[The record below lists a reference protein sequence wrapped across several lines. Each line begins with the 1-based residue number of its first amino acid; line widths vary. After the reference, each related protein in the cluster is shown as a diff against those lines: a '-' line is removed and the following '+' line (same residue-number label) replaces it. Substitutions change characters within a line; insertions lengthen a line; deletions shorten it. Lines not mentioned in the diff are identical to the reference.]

1 MCLRRTRSHKMGIS
15 NIDFRTKKD
24 KTNMAIFMPWQFPK
38 FLGTMGYKCYKNPKP
53 VFKKLF
59 DASSEI
65 NTQKDIVNDYPD
77 PRYFTIAHF
86 YKKNKISINRKAFF
100 NSEKVANFDES
111 FKGKEIFNGDSM
123 NIAEIMKA
131 RKAKNYD
138 DKNNLSCKLKNNMII
153 NFSLEDHKIQTE
165 RKEKIIKNKLKE
177 NSTAKQETQL
187 IKINS
192 YNNMESTVNL
202 KKIEEIRNAMRRKYG
217 NRQNLNKV
225 YKLWAKTNN
234 KTITIKDAYDM
245 INSLFVPINSNE
257 AKVFIAS
264 ASNFGNEYINYEE
277 FSNLI
282 HDPSDMNID
291 NKYNTIE
298 IFNKENE
305 IEKVR
310 NNLLTIGKQKYDS
323 LNIGKLKD
331 FITERISIL
340 NNNIKELTRE
350 KYSVKTDD
358 MSNKKINMNLIDF
371 DKFLEG
377 ILKLRPSNN
386 FGKEE
391 YIKKIFDEY
400 KNKDGLLDMTFFCQK
415 LYLNNTREFM
425 TKLKDKTIDVCKE
438 QYKIKFNKLNNYI
451 RNNNEKFRPLYYK
464 KKNDLDNQILERKN
478 YKDKKLEEQKKFEQ
492 KLNSTIPS
500 TKWIIHVFKNGKDHF
515 NYLNKVEHTF
525 SPKSPFKQNNK
536 LICNTRF
543 SSVPPWKNTAEIL
556 IGDEKSCSYI
566 NEKDRFKVYKEI
578 SREDKE
584 IKFLL
589 NLRKHNRIK
598 KVLKKVDDNIKLKT
612 YIRNEKDIYTDMEKS
627 KRIWILDEKMKN
639 RNLLVE

>member
-1 MCLRRTRSHKMGIS
+1 
-15 NIDFRTKKD
+15 
-24 KTNMAIFMPWQFPK
+24 
-38 FLGTMGYKCYKNPKP
+38 
-53 VFKKLF
+53 
-59 DASSEI
+59 
-65 NTQKDIVNDYPD
+65 
-77 PRYFTIAHF
+77 
-86 YKKNKISINRKAFF
+86 
-100 NSEKVANFDES
+100 
-111 FKGKEIFNGDSM
+111 
-123 NIAEIMKA
+123 
-131 RKAKNYD
+131 
-138 DKNNLSCKLKNNMII
+138 
-153 NFSLEDHKIQTE
+153 
-165 RKEKIIKNKLKE
+165 
-177 NSTAKQETQL
+177 
-187 IKINS
+187 
-192 YNNMESTVNL
+192 MESTVNL

-305 IEKVR
+305 IEKIR

-350 KYSVKTDD
+350 KYSFKTDD

-425 TKLKDKTIDVCKE
+425 TKLKDKTIDICKE

-464 KKNDLDNQILERKN
+464 KKNDLDDRILERKN
-478 YKDKKLEEQKKFEQ
+478 YCILRC
-492 KLNSTIPS
+492 S
-500 TKWIIHVFKNGKDHF
+500 G
-515 NYLNKVEHTF
+515 
-525 SPKSPFKQNNK
+525 
-536 LICNTRF
+536 
-543 SSVPPWKNTAEIL
+543 IL
-556 IGDEKSCSYI
+556 IVVEYSKI
-566 NEKDRFKVYKEI
+566 F
-578 SREDKE
+578 
-584 IKFLL
+584 
-589 NLRKHNRIK
+589 HNN
-598 KVLKKVDDNIKLKT
+598 VL
-612 YIRNEKDIYTDMEKS
+612 E
-627 KRIWILDEKMKN
+627 
-639 RNLLVE
+639 

>member
-350 KYSVKTDD
+350 KYSFKTDD

-400 KNKDGLLDMTFFCQK
+400 KNKDDLLDMTFFCQK

>member
-264 ASNFGNEYINYEE
+264 ASNFGNEYLNYEE

-282 HDPSDMNID
+282 HDPSEMNFD
-291 NKYNTIE
+291 NN
-298 IFNKENE
+298 NKEILNKEKE
-305 IEKVR
+305 IEKVK
-310 NNLLTIGKQKYDS
+310 NNLLTIGKLKYDS
-323 LNIGKLKD
+323 INIGKLKD
-331 FITERISIL
+331 FITDRISIL
-340 NNNIKELTRE
+340 NNNIKELTKE
-350 KYSVKTDD
+350 KYSFKNDN
-358 MSNKKINMNLIDF
+358 SKIINMNLIDF
-371 DKFLEG
+371 NKFLEG
-377 ILKLRPSNN
+377 ILKLRPSDN

-400 KNKDGLLDMTFFCQK
+400 KNKDGLLDMTFFGQK
-415 LYLNNTREFM
+415 LYENNTREFM
-425 TKLKDKTIDVCKE
+425 TKLKDKNIDVCKE
-438 QYKIKFNKLNNYI
+438 QYNNKFNKLNNYI
-451 RNNNEKFRPLYYK
+451 KENNEKFRPLYFK
-464 KKNDLDNQILERKN
+464 KINDLDNQILERKN

-598 KVLKKVDDNIKLKT
+598 KVLKKVEDNIKLKT

>member
-358 MSNKKINMNLIDF
+358 MSNKKINMNLIDL
-371 DKFLEG
+371 DNFLEG

-425 TKLKDKTIDVCKE
+425 TKLKDKTIDVSKE

-478 YKDKKLEEQKKFEQ
+478 YCILRC
-492 KLNSTIPS
+492 S
-500 TKWIIHVFKNGKDHF
+500 G
-515 NYLNKVEHTF
+515 
-525 SPKSPFKQNNK
+525 
-536 LICNTRF
+536 
-543 SSVPPWKNTAEIL
+543 IL
-556 IGDEKSCSYI
+556 IVVEYSKIFQQCSGI
-566 NEKDRFKVYKEI
+566 I
-578 SREDKE
+578 S
-584 IKFLL
+584 IF
-589 NLRKHNRIK
+589 
-598 KVLKKVDDNIKLKT
+598 
-612 YIRNEKDIYTDMEKS
+612 
-627 KRIWILDEKMKN
+627 
-639 RNLLVE
+639 

>member
-100 NSEKVANFDES
+100 CSEKVANFDES

-264 ASNFGNEYINYEE
+264 ASNFGNEYLNYEE

-282 HDPSDMNID
+282 HDPSEMNFD
-291 NKYNTIE
+291 NN
-298 IFNKENE
+298 NKEILNKE
-305 IEKVR
+305 KDIEKIK

-323 LNIGKLKD
+323 INIGKLKD
-331 FITERISIL
+331 FITDRISIL
-340 NNNIKELTRE
+340 NNNIKELTKE
-350 KYSVKTDD
+350 KYSFKNDN
-358 MSNKKINMNLIDF
+358 SKIINMNLIDF
-371 DKFLEG
+371 NKFLEG
-377 ILKLRPSNN
+377 ILKLRPSDN

-400 KNKDGLLDMTFFCQK
+400 KNKDGLLDMTFFGQK
-415 LYLNNTREFM
+415 LYENNTREFM
-425 TKLKDKTIDVCKE
+425 TKLKDKNIDVCKE
-438 QYKIKFNKLNNYI
+438 QYNNKFNKLNNYI
-451 RNNNEKFRPLYYK
+451 KENNEKFRPLYFK
-464 KKNDLDNQILERKN
+464 KINDLDNQILERKN

-598 KVLKKVDDNIKLKT
+598 KVLKKVNDNIKLKT

-639 RNLLVE
+639 RNLLVY